1 MQVVQDPRAT
11 VRLCSAEQEV
21 DYHMRR
27 DYPDR
32 PIVGV
37 GAVVFDGD
45 QVILVR
51 RGSPPSY
58 GAWSLPGGAVEV
70 GETLEEAIVREVA
83 EELGL
88 EVTAE
93 EVVAVLE
100 RIFLDPAGKVQYHYV
115 LVDFLCRSTGGSLR
129 ASGDALSCAR
139 VSLQSLE
146 DYSLTRETREVIQ
159 RAREVLHG
167 KAPVIYMRTKV
178 AETGS

>member
-1 MQVVQDPRAT
+1 
-11 VRLCSAEQEV
+11 
-21 DYHMRR
+21 MRR

-45 QVILVR
+45 QVVLVR

-58 GAWSLPGGAVEV
+58 GTWSLPGGAVEV
-70 GETLEEAIVREVA
+70 GETLQEAIVREVA
-83 EELGL
+83 EEIGL

-93 EVVAVLE
+93 EIVAVLE

-115 LVDFLCRSTGGSLR
+115 LVDFLCRSARGRLR
-129 ASGDALSCAR
+129 ASGDALACAR
-139 VSLQSLE
+139 VPFESLA
-146 DYSLTRETREVIQ
+146 DYSLTRETQEVIQ
-159 RAREVLHG
+159 RARDFLDG

-178 AETGS
+178 AGASS

>member
-1 MQVVQDPRAT
+1 MFSDWDSLT
-11 VRLCSAEQEV
+11 LCADQEV
-21 DYHMRR
+21 DSDMRR

-70 GETLEEAIVREVA
+70 GETLEEAVVREVA
-83 EELGL
+83 EEIAL
-88 EVTAE
+88 EVKAE
-93 EVVAVLE
+93 DVVAVLE

-139 VSLQSLE
+139 VSLDSLD
-146 DYSLTRETREVIQ
+146 DYSLTREAREVIL
-159 RAREVLHG
+159 RAHDFLHG
-167 KAPVIYMRTKV
+167 KAPLIYMRTKV
-178 AETGS
+178 LRAGS

>member
-1 MQVVQDPRAT
+1 
-11 VRLCSAEQEV
+11 
-21 DYHMRR
+21 MRR
-27 DYPDR
+27 DYPER

-37 GAVVFDGD
+37 GGVVFDGD

-83 EELGL
+83 EEIGL

-129 ASGDALSCAR
+129 PSSDALSCAR
-139 VSLQSLE
+139 VSLQSLA

-159 RAREVLHG
+159 RARDFLCG
-167 KAPVIYMRTKV
+167 TAPLIYMRTKV
-178 AETGS
+178 LKTGS

>member
-1 MQVVQDPRAT
+1 
-11 VRLCSAEQEV
+11 
-21 DYHMRR
+21 MRR

-70 GETLEEAIVREVA
+70 GETLEEAVVREVA
-83 EELGL
+83 EEIGL

-115 LVDFLCRSTGGSLR
+115 LVDFLCRSTHGSLR
-129 ASGDALSCAR
+129 ASGDALACAR
-139 VSLQSLE
+139 VPLESLA

-159 RAREVLHG
+159 RAHDLLHG
-167 KAPVIYMRTKV
+167 KTPVVYMRTKV
-178 AETGS
+178 AGAGP

>member
-1 MQVVQDPRAT
+1 
-11 VRLCSAEQEV
+11 
-21 DYHMRR
+21 MRR

-70 GETLEEAIVREVA
+70 GETLEEAVVREVA
-83 EELGL
+83 EEIAL
-88 EVTAE
+88 EVKAE
-93 EVVAVLE
+93 DVVAVLE

-115 LVDFLCRSTGGSLR
+115 LVDFLCRSTRGSLQ

-139 VSLQSLE
+139 VPLDSLE
-146 DYSLTRETREVIQ
+146 DYSLTRETQEVIL
-159 RAREVLHG
+159 RAHDFLHG
-167 KAPVIYMRTKV
+167 KSPVIYMRTKV
-178 AETGS
+178 TEAAGS